1 MVDNFCFEFMM
12 FNISVLCGELLVGYK
27 IDNVGVFGNLSI
39 NFGIYGMIFDFCDF
53 DLQIFFFWRSFMDDY

>member
-1 MVDNFCFEFMM
+1 MGFMVDNFCFEFMM

-53 DLQIFFFWRSFMDDY
+53 DL